1 MNVETHWETV
11 FSTKAPDTVS
21 WYRPHLEV
29 SLDLIE
35 RQTPGRSAS
44 IIDVGAGES
53 TLVDDLLG
61 RGYQQLTVLDVSTTA
76 IEATKQR
83 LGRSAEFV
91 HWMLGDITQISL
103 PPQSF
108 DVWHDRAVFH
118 FLTDL
123 TQREAYVRSVLNA
136 VRPGGHVIVSTFG
149 PEGPTKCSG
158 LEVMRYDAEAL
169 HREFGGRFRIEEHA
183 EELHRTPWGA
193 TQQFVYCCCRVE

>member
-103 PPQSF
+103 PPQ
-108 DVWHDRAVFH
+108 
-118 FLTDL
+118 
-123 TQREAYVRSVLNA
+123 
-136 VRPGGHVIVSTFG
+136 
-149 PEGPTKCSG
+149 
-158 LEVMRYDAEAL
+158 
-169 HREFGGRFRIEEHA
+169 
-183 EELHRTPWGA
+183 
-193 TQQFVYCCCRVE
+193 

>member
-1 MNVETHWETV
+1 MSIQTHWE
-11 FSTKAPDTVS
+11 SIYGSKAPDAVS

-35 RQTPGRSAS
+35 RCAAGASAS

-53 TLVDDLLG
+53 TLVDDLVS
-61 RGYQQLTVLDVSTTA
+61 RGYREITVLDVSKTA

-83 LGRSAEFV
+83 LGRSAEYV
-91 HWMLGDITQISL
+91 RWMLGDITQVSL
-103 PPQSF
+103 RPQSF

-118 FLTDL
+118 FLTEL

-136 VRPGGHVIVSTFG
+136 VRPGGYVIVSTFG

-158 LEVMRYDAEAL
+158 LDVIRYDAEAL
-169 HREFGGRFRIEEHA
+169 HREFGKRFRIEESSK
-183 EELHRTPWGA
+183 EIHRTPWGA
-193 TQQFVYCCCRVE
+193 AQQFVYCCCRIG